1 MATRGRRAEKE
12 PDLLDAVM
20 AEVARTG
27 LRDLDRA
34 AVARRAGVSVAAVY
48 DAFPTRA
55 SVLAAL
61 GRRLDRAM
69 LDFPPEELDPLS
81 PRERLFELIM
91 RRLDAALPWRPALR
105 RMVREMR
112 GEPRF
117 LLRSLCNLDRMA
129 EWLLEVAGLP
139 VAGARRLVLEAALLR
154 VYVRTFDTWLRDES
168 EDLARTLA
176 ALDRGLGRFF
186 RIAERIATPRG
197 EERPPRRRGAPPG
210 AEAEG
215 AAES

>member
-1 MATRGRRAEKE
+1 MATRTRRAERE

-20 AEVARTG
+20 AEIARTG
-27 LRDLDRA
+27 LRDLDRT

-69 LDFPPEELDPLS
+69 LDFPPEELDPLT

-91 RRLDAALPWRPALR
+91 RRLDAALPWRPGLR

-117 LLRSLCNLDRMA
+117 LLQSLCNLDRTA
-129 EWLLEVAGLP
+129 EWLLEIAGLP
-139 VAGARRLVLEAALLR
+139 VSGVRRLVLEAALLR
-154 VYVRTFDTWLRDES
+154 VYARTFETWLRDES

-176 ALDRGLGRFF
+176 TLDRGLGRFF
-186 RIAERIATPRG
+186 QLAGRVATPRG
-197 EERPPRRRGAPPG
+197 EPPPARRRAAPPE
-210 AEAEG
+210 AAAEG
-215 AAES
+215 GAAS